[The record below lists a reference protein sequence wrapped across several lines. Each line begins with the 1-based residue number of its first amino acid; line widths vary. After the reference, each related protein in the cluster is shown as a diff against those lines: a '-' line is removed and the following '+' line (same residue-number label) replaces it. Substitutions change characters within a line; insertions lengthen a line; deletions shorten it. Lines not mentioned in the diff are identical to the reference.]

1 MALGGP
7 NADTKD
13 RGGSGCPQP
22 SALRGRGL
30 RRDKPPQLSRM
41 LLPREKRV
49 ADDHTH
55 EHHPERSRWEGAVG
69 RGARRST
76 RPTLGVKF
84 IERLLL
90 ALGFVSAGSLRRG
103 EEGRGEGVPPKKA
116 MAGAPKARPQSHLL
130 CVVRFRSLRAA
141 QLYLCCGG
149 LRWSGPAQQRRALR
163 CGDRDVDVCSPHEAS
178 AKRPGHHRTPG
189 KDLRSW

>member
-30 RRDKPPQLSRM
+30 RRDKPPQLSRV

-76 RPTLGVKF
+76 RLTLGVKLR
-84 IERLLL
+84 ELLL
-90 ALGFVSAGSLRRG
+90 PALGFISAGLLRRG
-103 EEGRGEGVPPKKA
+103 EEGRGEGVPPQE
-116 MAGAPKARPQSHLL
+116 GDGWGPQGQALESPSLCLL
-130 CVVRFRSLRAA
+130 V
-141 QLYLCCGG
+141 
-149 LRWSGPAQQRRALR
+149 
-163 CGDRDVDVCSPHEAS
+163 
-178 AKRPGHHRTPG
+178 
-189 KDLRSW
+189 